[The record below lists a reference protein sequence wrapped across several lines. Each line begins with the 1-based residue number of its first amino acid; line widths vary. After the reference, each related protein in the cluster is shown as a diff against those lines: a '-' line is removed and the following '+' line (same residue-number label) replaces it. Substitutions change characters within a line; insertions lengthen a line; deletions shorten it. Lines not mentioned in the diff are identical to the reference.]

1 MISLCAF
8 CKKRNGSKLPECGDG
23 KCHVCRGACAK
34 LREMIGEAAGKI
46 PEEWKSFAI
55 STGIPRDMMGR
66 EEEVWDSGL
75 GESMK
80 SDFNR
85 RIVGALVEKTG
96 LDYDVLKADG
106 KITFDF
112 RNFVSESWP
121 SERRRT
127 DIGKGEVRIA
137 NSDIFIFGRY
147 KKFRTDLA
155 QTEWTCKKCRG
166 KGCGECDFEGVKYE
180 SVEAIIGKCAKEIY
194 GARDAELHSSGR
206 EDVDALNLAGRP
218 FVLELR
224 KPANGK
230 MKNENGLEILRDKI
244 NNPGKGDSGEGGE
257 GVEIGDLRYVSNSEV
272 ALVSDSHFDKAYEA
286 EIEVGGG
293 LAGGDEEKIL
303 RLKGTTLRQRTPH
316 RVKHRRSDLVRK
328 RKILD
333 LQILGKNPPKLYV
346 LAEAGTYIKEFIG
359 GDEGRTEP
367 SIAQV
372 LGKKAKCIKLSV
384 VEIHDDFLRERVE
397 GK

>member
-8 CKKRNGSKLPECGDG
+8 CKRRNGSKLRECADG
-23 KCHVCRGACAK
+23 KCHVCRGAGAK
-34 LREMIGEAAGKI
+34 LEKTIEEAAGKI
-46 PEEWKSFAI
+46 PKEWKSFAI
-55 STGIPRDMMGR
+55 STEIPRDMMGR
-66 EEEVWDSGL
+66 EEEVWDLGL
-75 GESMK
+75 GESIK

-85 RIVGALVEKTG
+85 KIVGALVEKTG

-106 KITFDF
+106 KITFD
-112 RNFVSESWP
+112 
-121 SERRRT
+121 
-127 DIGKGEVRIA
+127 IGKGEIRIA

-155 QTEWTCKKCRG
+155 QTEWTCKKCGG
-166 KGCGECDFEGVKYE
+166 KGCSECDFEGVKYE
-180 SVEAIIGKCAKEIY
+180 SVEAIIGKHAKGIY
-194 GARDAELHSSGR
+194 GAMDAELHSSGR

-230 MKNENGLEILRDKI
+230 MKNENGLEILGNKI
-244 NNPGKGDSGEGGE
+244 NGSGEGNE
-257 GVEIGDLRYVSNSEV
+257 GVEVSGLRYVSNSEV

-286 EIEVGGG
+286 EVEVGGG
-293 LAGGDEEKIL
+293 LAGGDREKIL
-303 RLKGTTLRQRTPH
+303 QLKGATLSQRTPH

-333 LQILGKNPPKLYV
+333 LRILGKNPPKLYV

-367 SIAQV
+367 SVAQV

-384 VEIHDDFLRERVE
+384 VEIHDDFLRETVE